1 MTNNQNNTHR
11 TQKDL
16 SIEVNDG
23 LRRLQQS
30 DGHEINIID
39 LHPAQIPLT
48 RCCAASSGLLLI
60 TELDISEID
69 MQERYRA
76 DYGDIS
82 LLADN
87 IKSIGLLHPVV
98 VNNDKKLIC
107 GGRRIKAFQH
117 LGLDKIPARIVDIDS
132 ILLGEYAENEV
143 RKDFTQSE
151 RVAIAKAIELELG
164 ERRGGDQKSNAKIFA
179 LDSNEGERTDQ
190 IAAKKAGFGNET
202 TYRQAKKVTENG
214 TPELV
219 TAMDEGRVKPSVA
232 EKLTSLPRAEQILLA
247 SKGKEKEA
255 QQAAKEIRQEKASEK
270 KKENDELRANTPKPE
285 FSGKYDVIVLDPPW
299 PMEKIDRDARPNQT
313 DFDYPTMTEEEL
325 ASLELPFS
333 DNSHVFLWTT
343 HRFLPMAFRLFDKWG
358 VKYVLNFVWHKSG
371 GIQPFNLPQYN
382 CEFALYGRVGSPKFI
397 DIKAFNTCFTAPR
410 RAHSEK
416 PEEFYE
422 ILRRVT
428 DGYRIDIFNRRPI
441 SGFDVWGN
449 EA

>member
-1 MTNNQNNTHR
+1 MTINKQIPIEH
-11 TQKDL
+11 L
-16 SIEVNDG
+16 YGPAIEVNWP
-23 LRRLQQS
+23 LRKS
-30 DGHEINIID
+30 DRHEVNTVD

-48 RCCAASSGLLLI
+48 RRCAHLLI
-60 TELDISEID
+60 TEIDISEID
-69 MQERYRA
+69 MQERYRT

-87 IKSIGLLHPVV
+87 IKTIGLLHPVV
-98 VNNDKKLIC
+98 VNNAHQLIC
-107 GGRRIKAFQH
+107 GGRRVKAFQH
-117 LGLDKIPARIVDIDS
+117 LGLDKIPARILDIDS

-151 RVAIAKAIELELG
+151 RVAIARAIELEI
-164 ERRGGDQKSNAKIFA
+164 GDRKGQ
-179 LDSNEGERTDQ
+179 RTDLQ
-190 IAAKKAGFGNET
+190 PTQNFAEVKGKETAEIAAEKAGFGNKE

-214 TPELV
+214 TPELIA
-219 TAMDEGRVKPSVA
+219 AMDEGRVKPSVA
-232 EKLTSLPRAEQILLA
+232 EKLTGLPSAEQILLA

-285 FSGKYDVIVLDPPW
+285 FSGKYDVVVVDAPW
-299 PMEKIDRDARPNQT
+299 PGEIIDRDARPNQT

-325 ASLELPFS
+325 ASLKLPFN

-343 HRFLPMAFRLFDKWG
+343 HKFLPMAFRLFDKWG
-358 VKYVLNFVWHKSG
+358 VKYVCNFVWHKPG
-371 GIQPFNLPQYN
+371 GFQPFNLPQYN
-382 CEFALYGRVGSPKFI
+382 CEFVLYGRVGSPKFI

-410 RAHSEK
+410 GAHSEK

-441 SGFDVWGN
+441 DGFDVWGN
-449 EA
+449 QSYKTEKK